1 MNKSKSLPKTQS
13 NMRLNNSQCLA
24 LVKFIQSGCKNLSQ
38 AVIDAGYSEKSVQPQ
53 VAQLLKNE
61 AFNNIVK
68 IFTENAIK
76 DVGERVLKELELIGF
91 FDIKD
96 LFEHGSGPNT
106 GKNTIKMKSILEMG
120 HQSRAIKKIKHE
132 QKTCFGAD
140 GEVVAVVD
148 RYEYELWD
156 KLKALELLGSNVRLF
171 DPKEDDSKRD
181 LSEVLP
187 RIYLP
192 DNGKSGQTQIAIAIN
207 KK

>member
-1 MNKSKSLPKTQS
+1 MNKSKNLPKAQN

-24 LVKFIQSGCKNLSQ
+24 LVKFIQSGCKDLSK

-61 AFNNIVK
+61 VFNKIVK
-68 IFTENAIK
+68 IFTEKALTKGGK
-76 DVGERVLKELELIGF
+76 DIIKELELVGF

-96 LFEHGSGPNT
+96 LFEYGTGTNT
-106 GKNTIKMKSILEMG
+106 GENTIKMKNVLEMG
-120 HQSRAIKKIKHE
+120 DRSRNIKKIKHT
-132 QKTCFGAD
+132 QRTCFSAD

-148 RYEYELWD
+148 TYEYELWD
-156 KLKALELLGSNVRLF
+156 KLKALELLGNALRLF
-171 DPKEDDSKRD
+171 DPAEDNSKENLKE
-181 LSEVLP
+181 LLP

-192 DNGKSGQTQIAIAIN
+192 DNGKGSQTNIAIAIN

>member
-1 MNKSKSLPKTQS
+1 MNKAKTLPKAQS

-38 AVIDAGYSEKSVQPQ
+38 AVIDTGYSAASVQPQ

-61 AFNNIVK
+61 AFNTIVK
-68 IFTENAIK
+68 IFTEKSISK
-76 DVGERVLKELELIGF
+76 SGQDVLRELELIGF

-106 GKNTIKMKSILEMG
+106 GENTIRMKNVLEMG
-120 HQSRAIKKIKHE
+120 DRSRNIKKIKHE
-132 QKTCFGAD
+132 QRTVYGAD

-148 RYEYELWD
+148 KYEYELWD
-156 KLKALELLGSNVRLF
+156 KLKALEMLGNNLRLF
-171 DPKEDDSKRD
+171 DQDQARD
-181 LSEVLP
+181 RDNTELLP

-192 DNGKSGQTQIAIAIN
+192 DNGKGGQTNIAIAIN

>member
-1 MNKSKSLPKTQS
+1 MNKSKSLPKAQT

-68 IFTENAIK
+68 IFTEKAIK

-96 LFEHGSGPNT
+96 LFEHGTGSNT
-106 GKNTIKMKSILEMG
+106 GENTIKMKNVMEMG
-120 HQSRAIKKIKHE
+120 YQSRAIKKIKHE
-132 QKTCFGAD
+132 QRSVYGAD
-140 GEVVAVVD
+140 GEIVAVVD
-148 RYEYELWD
+148 KYEYELWD
-156 KLKALELLGSNVRLF
+156 KLKALEMLGNNLRLF
-171 DPKEDDSKRD
+171 DPDQARD
-181 LSEVLP
+181 NKDNRELLP

-192 DNGKSGQTQIAIAIN
+192 DNGKGGQTNIAIAIN